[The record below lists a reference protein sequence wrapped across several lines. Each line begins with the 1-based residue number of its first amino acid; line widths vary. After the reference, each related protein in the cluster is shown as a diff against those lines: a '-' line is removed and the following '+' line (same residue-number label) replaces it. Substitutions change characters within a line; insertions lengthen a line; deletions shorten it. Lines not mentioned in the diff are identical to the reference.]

1 MDLPEL
7 SVKRPVFVT
16 SMVVLMLAAGGLL
29 MTRLGVDLFP
39 DVTFPVVNATVEYPG
54 AGPDEIETQ
63 VLKPLEDEIATIA
76 GLKKLRGVAKEGVGV
91 VIAEFTL
98 ETDSKYAEQQVRDRV
113 ALAKRKLPEDAEEP
127 VIRRFDPGDMPQ
139 LAIAVSA
146 DLTPGELY
154 DLADDVV
161 RPALQQVPSVGLVEV
176 IGGRKREVRAEL
188 DRAKLREREV
198 SASQVS
204 DALRAAGKNTPAGR
218 VTRGGGDR
226 LFRTLGDFSDPREV
240 ESVVVAFRG
249 NEVPIRVRDLG
260 TVVDGLQD
268 ERTRAFWN
276 GKPALYVQVYRQSG
290 SNTLAVVAA
299 VKERLAKLQEELA
312 ARPGAPKLTVVMDRS
327 KAIRDNI
334 WDVQETIL
342 VGIVLTFVVVFF
354 FLGSARSTL
363 ITGLA
368 IPNSLLGAF
377 VLMYFAGFTINM
389 MTLLAMSLA
398 VGLLIDDAIV
408 VRENIFKR
416 QEAGEPPLSAALHG
430 AREVS
435 LAVVATTAA
444 VAAVFLPIAFL
455 NGVVGQ
461 FFKEFGLTVVFAMAI
476 SLFDALTIA
485 PMLSAYFAGGGAHGA
500 AKGTGPL
507 ARALAAVD
515 RWQSRLEDGYARAL
529 RGWGGRPAPVL
540 GGALAVFALSLVAAG
555 FVPKT
560 FLPPQDIGLF
570 TVTLELEPGSSLDAT
585 AAAAAKVD
593 ALLRA
598 RPEVKTSKLT
608 VGTLDNESHKADFYV
623 ELVPRAQ
630 RAMNTTRFKE
640 QLREAL
646 KPLAAYKPA
655 VKDYDDF
662 GAGERP
668 FNLVFLGQDA
678 KVLREYSMKAYE
690 RLKGHPGLLEP
701 DLSEKPG
708 KPEVRAVVQEAAAKR
723 LGLSTALVGRELR
736 AQIEGET
743 PAVLR
748 VNGREYDVRTRLR
761 EDQRDLE
768 ASFASAAVP
777 NVNGRIVRLSDAVR
791 LEPARS
797 PAAVNR
803 SGRARSVRLEADVAP
818 DGPGLG
824 GVMADFR
831 GLLAGELAP
840 PQGVSYRFEG
850 QAENFEELVMNM
862 SIASLLGM
870 FFIYLVLASL
880 YESFVT
886 PFTIMLVL
894 PLAASGGF
902 FALYA
907 TGKSLDVYSMIGMIL
922 LLGIATKNSI
932 LLVDRTKQL
941 VAGGMEEGE
950 AVVQAGRDRLRPIL
964 MTSFALVAG
973 MIPVAVGL
981 NEASAQRTSMGV
993 TAVGG
998 IISSTLL
1005 TLFVVP
1011 AAYGLLERFRRWSLA
1026 KARRAGGLDPAP
1038 RAETG
1043 PEAVPAREG
1052 AEVAA

>member
-16 SMVVLMLAAGGLL
+16 SVLVLMLAAGGLL

-113 ALAKRKLPEDAEEP
+113 ALAKRKLPDDAKEP

-146 DLTPGELY
+146 DLPPGALY

-161 RPALQQVPSVGLVEV
+161 RPALQQVPQVGLVEV
-176 IGGRKREVRAEL
+176 IGGRKREIRAEL
-188 DRAKLREREV
+188 DRAELKRREV
-198 SASQVS
+198 SAAQVS

-226 LFRTLGDFSDPREV
+226 LFRTLGDFSDPAEIG
-240 ESVVVAFRG
+240 SVVVAFRG

-260 TVVDGLQD
+260 NVVDGLQD

-276 GKPALYVQVYRQSG
+276 GKPSLYVQVYRQSG

-299 VKERLAKLQEELA
+299 VKERLAKLQEEVA
-312 ARPGAPKLTVVMDRS
+312 SRPGAPKLTVVMDRS

-334 WDVQETIL
+334 WDVQETIM
-342 VGIVLTFVVVFF
+342 VGIVLTFIVVFF

-377 VLMYFAGFTINM
+377 VLMYFFGFTINM

-416 QEAGEPPLSAALHG
+416 QEAGEEPVSAALNG

-485 PMLSAYFAGGGAHGA
+485 PMLSAYFAGGGAHA
-500 AKGTGPL
+500 PKGDGPV
-507 ARALAAVD
+507 ARAVAAVD
-515 RWQSRLEDGYARAL
+515 RWQSRLEDAYAASL
-529 RGWGGRPAPVL
+529 RGWGRRPGPVL
-540 GGALAVFALSLVAAG
+540 GGALAVFVLSLVAAA

-570 TVTLELEPGSSLDAT
+570 AVTLELEPGTSIPAT
-585 AAAAAKVD
+585 AAAAEKVD

-598 RPEVKTSKLT
+598 HPEVKTTKLT

-623 ELVPRAQ
+623 ELVPR
-630 RAMNTTRFKE
+630 RERSMNTTRFKE
-640 QLREAL
+640 LVREEL
-646 KPLAAYKPA
+646 KSLAAYRPA

-678 KVLREYSMKAYE
+678 KVLREFADKAYA
-690 RLKGHPGLLEP
+690 RLKDHPGLLEP

-708 KPEVRAVVQEAAAKR
+708 KPEVRAVVDDAAAKR

-743 PAVLR
+743 PAVFRL
-748 VNGREYDVRTRLR
+748 NGREYDVRARLK

-791 LEPARS
+791 LVPGRS
-797 PAAVNR
+797 PSTVNR

-831 GLLAGELAP
+831 ALLDGELKP

-862 SIASLLGM
+862 AIASLLGM

-880 YESFVT
+880 YESFIT
-886 PFTIMLVL
+886 PFTILLVL

-902 FALYA
+902 FALWA

-941 VAGGMEEGE
+941 TDGGMEESA

-1011 AAYGLLERFRRWSLA
+1011 AAYALLERFRRWSLGV
-1026 KARRAGGLDPAP
+1026 ARRAGGIEKTPRSAGKPAEP
-1038 RAETG
+1038 VVET
-1043 PEAVPAREG
+1043 AVA
-1052 AEVAA
+1052 